1 MKSKDLELP
10 EAKDWNNYWELGQT
24 QRFTRISWSK
34 RRIIR
39 VLQPYI
45 CKGDAAL
52 DAGCGS
58 GFFAQFFCES
68 GMRTTALDYSRSAL
82 EIAGSKTRGR
92 AKLVQADLVKEELS
106 QKLTDK
112 YDIIFTDGLL
122 EHFVP
127 ADQDTIIRNLS
138 GVLSSKGVIVTFVPN
153 RWSPWELIRPFY
165 MPGIKEDPFRLSELV
180 DLNQR
185 NHLEV
190 LDQGGVN
197 TLPFAF
203 SPDAM
208 LGSTFGMLLYTIAKL
223 R

>member
-1 MKSKDLELP
+1 MKTKNLELP
-10 EAKDWNNYWELGQT
+10 GAQDWNHYWELGQT

-39 VLQPYI
+39 VLQPYVRQ
-45 CKGDAAL
+45 GAAAL

-58 GFFAQFFCES
+58 GFFSQFFCES

-92 AKLVQADLVKEELS
+92 ARLVQADLVEQDLS
-106 QKLTDK
+106 EKLTDR

-127 ADQDTIIRNLS
+127 SDQDRIIRNLGS
-138 GVLSSKGVIVTFVPN
+138 VLSAKGVIVTFVPN
-153 RWSPWELIRPFY
+153 RWSPWELIRPLY
-165 MPGIKEDPFRLSELV
+165 MPGIKEDPFRIGELV
-180 DLNQR
+180 ELHQR

-190 LDQGGVN
+190 LDRGGIN
-197 TLPFAF
+197 TLPVAF
-203 SPDAM
+203 SPDGW
-208 LGSTFGMLLYTIAKL
+208 LGSTFGMLLYTIAKA